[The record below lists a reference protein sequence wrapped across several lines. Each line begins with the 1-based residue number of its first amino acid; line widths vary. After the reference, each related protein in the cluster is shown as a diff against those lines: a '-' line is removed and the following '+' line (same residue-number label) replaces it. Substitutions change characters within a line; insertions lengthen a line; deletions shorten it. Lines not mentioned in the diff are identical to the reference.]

1 MAKKIHDNMDINV
14 IVTIG
19 LAKHVQDLVE
29 SILRSTTQQPVV
41 QEQHTNNNNNNNN
54 NGGFEKVAEEAPQGV
69 EPTEAQPSAS
79 VELGPEDVVSIDT
92 VRDRVSELVRAGK
105 RAKVVEILGTYGATG
120 YSQLPSNELN
130 EFYAKIKKL

>member
-1 MAKKIHDNMDINV
+1 MDINV

-41 QEQHTNNNNNNNN
+41 QEQHTNNNN
-54 NGGFEKVAEEAPQGV
+54 GGFEKVAEEAPQGV
-69 EPTEAQPSAS
+69 EPTEAHPLASAE
-79 VELGPEDVVSIDT
+79 VGPAAEVSMDT

-120 YSQLPSNELN
+120 YSQLAGNELK
-130 EFYAKIKKL
+130 EFYAKIKELL

>member
-1 MAKKIHDNMDINV
+1 VD
-14 IVTIG
+14 
-19 LAKHVQDLVE
+19 
-29 SILRSTTQQPVV
+29 
-41 QEQHTNNNNNNNN
+41 
-54 NGGFEKVAEEAPQGV
+54 EEAPKGV

-79 VELGPEDVVSIDT
+79 IEVGPEDVVSIDT

>member
-29 SILRSTTQQPVV
+29 SILRSATQQPVA
-41 QEQHTNNNNNNNN
+41 QEQRTNNN
-54 NGGFEKVAEEAPQGV
+54 NGGFEKVAEEAPQEV
-69 EPTEAQPSAS
+69 EPTEEQPSAS
-79 VELGPEDVVSIDT
+79 IEVGPEDVVSIDT

-120 YSQLPSNELN
+120 YSQLASNELN

>member
-1 MAKKIHDNMDINV
+1 MDINV

-19 LAKHVQDLVE
+19 LAKHVQDLVG

-41 QEQHTNNNNNNNN
+41 LEQHTNNN
-54 NGGFEKVAEEAPQGV
+54 NGGFEKVAEEAPHEV
-69 EPTEAQPSAS
+69 EPIEVQPTASTEI
-79 VELGPEDVVSIDT
+79 GTEDVVSIDT

-120 YSQLPSNELN
+120 YSQLASNELN
-130 EFYAKIKKL
+130 EFYAKIKEL

>member
-1 MAKKIHDNMDINV
+1 MDINV

-41 QEQHTNNNNNNNN
+41 QEQRTNTNNNN
-54 NGGFEKVAEEAPQGV
+54 NGGFEKVAEEAPQEV
-69 EPTEAQPSAS
+69 EPKEAQPSAS
-79 VELGPEDVVSIDT
+79 AEVRPADEVSIDT

-120 YSQLPSNELN
+120 YSQLPSKELN
-130 EFYAKIKKL
+130 EFYAKIKEL

>member
-1 MAKKIHDNMDINV
+1 MDINV
-14 IVTIG
+14 NVTIG

-69 EPTEAQPSAS
+69 EPTEEQPSAS
-79 VELGPEDVVSIDT
+79 AEVGTADEVSMDT
-92 VRDRVSELVRAGK
+92 VRDRVSELLRAGK
-105 RAKVVEILGTYGATG
+105 RAKVLGILGTYGVTG
-120 YSQLPSNELN
+120 YSQLPSKELN
-130 EFYAKIKKL
+130 EFYLKIKKL

>member
-1 MAKKIHDNMDINV
+1 MDINV
-14 IVTIG
+14 NVTIG

-41 QEQHTNNNNNNNN
+41 QEQHTNNNN
-54 NGGFEKVAEEAPQGV
+54 GGFEKVAEEAPQEV
-69 EPTEAQPSAS
+69 EPTEAQPTASA
-79 VELGPEDVVSIDT
+79 ELGPEDVVSIDT

-120 YSQLPSNELN
+120 YSQLAGNELN
-130 EFYAKIKKL
+130 EFYAKIKEL

>member
-1 MAKKIHDNMDINV
+1 MDINV

-69 EPTEAQPSAS
+69 EPTEELSSAS
-79 VELGPEDVVSIDT
+79 AEVGPADEVSMDT
-92 VRDRVSELVRAGK
+92 VRDRVSELLRAGK
-105 RAKVVEILGTYGATG
+105 RAKVLDILGTYGVTG
-120 YSQLPSNELN
+120 YSQLPSKELN
-130 EFYAKIKKL
+130 EFYFKIKKL

>member
-14 IVTIG
+14 NVTIG

-29 SILRSTTQQPVV
+29 SILRSATQQPVA
-41 QEQHTNNNNNNNN
+41 QEQRTNNN

-69 EPTEAQPSAS
+69 EPTEAQPAAS
-79 VELGPEDVVSIDT
+79 VEVGPEDVVSIDT

-120 YSQLPSNELN
+120 YSQLPGNELN